1 MNNKEH
7 GRKMVAPIVVTICV
21 IIYYLLYAT
30 LLIHILPG
38 IWGIVFGV
46 IPIILS
52 GVMIYVCIQRLDEIG
67 RGEED
72 DLSKY

>member
-1 MNNKEH
+1 
-7 GRKMVAPIVVTICV
+7 
-21 IIYYLLYAT
+21 
-30 LLIHILPG
+30 LIHILPG